1 MLRLVRLVDQFSRL
15 ERTFEGTWS
24 RLELELV
31 LADEGLMDRA
41 AALLAPANPGRAGN
55 RLRFAT
61 ARHGR
66 GIGPEALRRLL
77 TRLDEEDIE
86 GRLQLHDLERAP
98 SGVPSVRQTMHDQW
112 MRALAALPSDWSDV
126 YAEVR
131 LDSSDYVEPAALLLA
146 PVNPS
151 RCGGV
156 ATLCFRCA
164 RRFGYGVSPEM
175 AARCLQRCDEQGLT
189 GKVEILHVLSDT
201 DPVATQGPVWLV
213 GGRVV

>member
-1 MLRLVRLVDQFSRL
+1 MLRLVGLVDQFNEIEQRI
-15 ERTFEGTWS
+15 EGTWS
-24 RLELELV
+24 ALELELV
-31 LADEGLMDRA
+31 LADADLIDRA
-41 AALLAPANPGRAGN
+41 AALLGPANPGRSGSK
-55 RLRFAT
+55 LRFTT

-77 TRLDEEDIE
+77 TRLDDEDIE
-86 GRLQLHDLERAP
+86 GRLWLRRVEKATSD
-98 SGVPSVRQTMHDQW
+98 VRVSETLHDQW
-112 MRALAALPSDWSDV
+112 TRALAALPSDWSDI
-126 YAEVR
+126 YAEVS
-131 LDSSDYVEPAALLLA
+131 LDSTDYLEPAALRLA

-175 AARCLQRCDEQGLT
+175 AARCLRRCDDHGIT
-189 GKVEILHVLSDT
+189 GTVEILRVLSDT

>member
-1 MLRLVRLVDQFSRL
+1 MLRLVGLVDQFN
-15 ERTFEGTWS
+15 EMEQGIEGTWS
-24 RLELELV
+24 ALELELV
-31 LADEGLMDRA
+31 LADAGLLDRA
-41 AALLAPANPGRAGN
+41 AALLGPANPGRSGSKF
-55 RLRFAT
+55 RFAT

-77 TRLDEEDIE
+77 TRLDDEDIE
-86 GRLQLHDLERAP
+86 GRLWLRRVEKATSDLRVTE
-98 SGVPSVRQTMHDQW
+98 SLHDQW
-112 MRALAALPSDWSDV
+112 THALAALPSDWSDL

-131 LDSSDYVEPAALLLA
+131 FDSTDYLEPAALRLA

-164 RRFGYGVSPEM
+164 RRFGYGVSAEM
-175 AARCLQRCDEQGLT
+175 AARCLQRCDEHGIT
-189 GKVEILHVLSDT
+189 GTVEILRVLSDT

-213 GGRVV
+213 SGRVV

>member
-1 MLRLVRLVDQFSRL
+1 MLRLVQLVDQFS
-15 ERTFEGTWS
+15 EIEQGTEGRWS
-24 RLELELV
+24 ALELELV
-31 LADEGLMDRA
+31 LADAGLIDRA
-41 AALLAPANPGRAGN
+41 AALLGPANPGRSGN
-55 RLRFAT
+55 KLRFAT
-61 ARHGR
+61 GRHGR

-77 TRLDEEDIE
+77 TRLDDEDIE
-86 GRLQLHDLERAP
+86 GKLVLLREEDATSDLR
-98 SGVPSVRQTMHDQW
+98 VRETLHDQW
-112 MRALAALPSDWSDV
+112 TNAVAVLPSDWSDV

-131 LDSSDYVEPAALLLA
+131 FDSTDYLEPAALRLA

-175 AARCLQRCDEQGLT
+175 AARCLQRCDEHGMT
-189 GKVEILHVLSDT
+189 GTVEILRVLSDT

-213 GGRVV
+213 SGRVV

>member
-1 MLRLVRLVDQFSRL
+1 MLRPVRLVDQFSGL
-15 ERTFEGTWS
+15 ERGIEGTWS
-24 RLELELV
+24 ALALELV

-41 AALLAPANPGRAGN
+41 AALLGPANPGRSG
-55 RLRFAT
+55 RKLRFTT

-66 GIGPEALRRLL
+66 GVAPEALRRLL

-86 GRLQLHDLERAP
+86 GRLWLRRVEKATSDLRVKE
-98 SGVPSVRQTMHDQW
+98 TLHDQW
-112 MRALAALPSDWSDV
+112 TRALAVLPSDWSDV

-131 LDSSDYVEPAALLLA
+131 FDSSDYVEPAALLLA

-156 ATLCFRCA
+156 ATLCFRGA

-175 AARCLQRCDEQGLT
+175 AARCLQRCDEQGIT
-189 GKVEILHVLSDT
+189 GNVEILRVLSDT
-201 DPVATQGPVWLV
+201 DPVGTQGPVWVV
-213 GGRVV
+213 GGRVI

>member
-1 MLRLVRLVDQFSRL
+1 MLRLVGLVDQFN
-15 ERTFEGTWS
+15 EMEQGIEGTWS
-24 RLELELV
+24 ALELELV
-31 LADEGLMDRA
+31 LADAGLLDRA
-41 AALLAPANPGRAGN
+41 AALLGPANPGRSGN
-55 RLRFAT
+55 KLRFAT

-77 TRLDEEDIE
+77 TRLDDEDIE
-86 GRLQLHDLERAP
+86 GRLWLRRVEKATSDLRVKETLH
-98 SGVPSVRQTMHDQW
+98 GQW
-112 MRALAALPSDWSDV
+112 THALAALPSDWSDL

-131 LDSSDYVEPAALLLA
+131 FDSTDYLEPAALRLA

-156 ATLCFRCA
+156 ATLCFRSA

-175 AARCLQRCDEQGLT
+175 AARCLQRCDDHGTT
-189 GKVEILHVLSDT
+189 GTVEILRVLSDT

-213 GGRVV
+213 SGRVV

>member
-1 MLRLVRLVDQFSRL
+1 MLRLVRLVDQFNES
-15 ERTFEGTWS
+15 ERDIEGTWS
-24 RLELELV
+24 ALELELV
-31 LADEGLMDRA
+31 LADAGLMDRA
-41 AALLAPANPGRAGN
+41 AALLAPANPGRSG
-55 RLRFAT
+55 RKLRFTA

-66 GIGPEALRRLL
+66 GVGPEALRRLL
-77 TRLDEEDIE
+77 TRLDDEDIE
-86 GRLQLHDLERAP
+86 GRLWLRGVEKATSDLRVKE
-98 SGVPSVRQTMHDQW
+98 TLYDQW
-112 MRALAALPSDWSDV
+112 TRALAVLPSDWSDL

-131 LDSSDYVEPAALLLA
+131 FDSTDYLEPAALRLA

-164 RRFGYGVSPEM
+164 RRYGYGVSPEM
-175 AARCLQRCDEQGLT
+175 AARCLQRCDEHGST
-189 GKVEILHVLSDT
+189 GTVEILRVLSDT

>member
-1 MLRLVRLVDQFSRL
+1 MLRLVGLVDQFN
-15 ERTFEGTWS
+15 EMEQGIEGTWS
-24 RLELELV
+24 ALELELV
-31 LADEGLMDRA
+31 LADAGLLDRA
-41 AALLAPANPGRAGN
+41 AALLGPANPGRSGHK
-55 RLRFAT
+55 LRFAT

-77 TRLDEEDIE
+77 TRLDDEDIE
-86 GRLQLHDLERAP
+86 GRLWLRRVEKATSDL
-98 SGVPSVRQTMHDQW
+98 SVKETLHDQW
-112 MRALAALPSDWSDV
+112 THALAVLPSDWSDL

-131 LDSSDYVEPAALLLA
+131 FDSTDYLEPAALRLA

-175 AARCLQRCDEQGLT
+175 AARCLRRCDDHGIT
-189 GKVEILHVLSDT
+189 GTVEILRVLSDT

-213 GGRVV
+213 SGRVV

>member
-1 MLRLVRLVDQFSRL
+1 MLRLVRLVDQFNEI
-15 ERTFEGTWS
+15 ERSIEGAWS
-24 RLELELV
+24 ALELELV
-31 LADEGLMDRA
+31 LADAGLTERA
-41 AALLAPANPGRAGN
+41 AALLGPANPGRSGN
-55 RLRFAT
+55 KFRFAA

-66 GIGPEALRRLL
+66 GIGPEALRRLV
-77 TRLDEEDIE
+77 TRLDDEDIE
-86 GRLQLHDLERAP
+86 GRLWLRRVEKATSD
-98 SGVPSVRQTMHDQW
+98 VRVKETLRDQW
-112 MRALAALPSDWSDV
+112 TRALAALPSDWSDL

-131 LDSSDYVEPAALLLA
+131 FDSTDYLEPAALRLA
-146 PVNPS
+146 PLNPS

-175 AARCLQRCDEQGLT
+175 AGRCFQRCDEHGIT
-189 GKVEILHVLSDT
+189 GTVETLRVLSDT

>member
-1 MLRLVRLVDQFSRL
+1 MLRLVRLVDQFSEL
-15 ERTFEGTWS
+15 EQGIEGTWS
-24 RLELELV
+24 SLELELV
-31 LADEGLMDRA
+31 LADEALMDRA
-41 AALLAPANPGRAGN
+41 AALLGPATPGRAGN

-77 TRLDEEDIE
+77 TRLDEEGIE
-86 GRLQLHDLERAP
+86 GKLRLLRAEEAESQL
-98 SGVPSVRQTMHDQW
+98 SVRETLHDQW
-112 MRALAALPSDWSDV
+112 TRALAAMPSDWSDI

-131 LDSSDYVEPAALLLA
+131 LDSSDYVEPGALLLA

-175 AARCLQRCDEQGLT
+175 AARCVQRCDEQGIT
-189 GKVEILHVLSDT
+189 GNVEILRVLSDT

>member
-1 MLRLVRLVDQFSRL
+1 MLRLVRLVDQFSQL
-15 ERTFEGTWS
+15 ERSIEGTWS

-31 LADEGLMDRA
+31 LADEGLLDRA
-41 AALLAPANPGRAGN
+41 AALLGPANPGRAGN

-61 ARHGR
+61 ASHGR

-86 GRLQLHDLERAP
+86 GRLQLHNLERAP
-98 SGVPSVRQTMHDQW
+98 SGAPSMRQTMHDQW
-112 MRALAALPSDWSDV
+112 TRALAALPSDWSDV
-126 YAEVR
+126 YVEVR
-131 LDSSDYVEPAALLLA
+131 LDSSDYVEPAALRLA

-156 ATLCFRCA
+156 ATLCFRGA

-175 AARCLQRCDEQGLT
+175 AARSLQRCDEHGIT
-189 GKVEILHVLSDT
+189 GNVEILRVLSDT

>member
-1 MLRLVRLVDQFSRL
+1 MLRLVRLVDQFSEL
-15 ERTFEGTWS
+15 ERGIEGTWS
-24 RLELELV
+24 SLELELV

-41 AALLAPANPGRAGN
+41 AALLGPANPGRAGN
-55 RLRFAT
+55 RLRFAV

-86 GRLQLHDLERAP
+86 GKLGLVRAEEAT
-98 SGVPSVRQTMHDQW
+98 SELSVRETMHDQW
-112 MRALAALPSDWSDV
+112 THVLARLPSDWSDL

-156 ATLCFRCA
+156 ATLCFRGA

-175 AARCLQRCDEQGLT
+175 AARCLQRCDEQGIT
-189 GKVEILHVLSDT
+189 GNVEILRVLSDT

>member
-1 MLRLVRLVDQFSRL
+1 MLRLVRLVDQFSHL
-15 ERTFEGTWS
+15 ERSIEGTWT

-31 LADEGLMDRA
+31 VADEGLMDRA
-41 AALLAPANPGRAGN
+41 AALLGPANPGRVGN

-98 SGVPSVRQTMHDQW
+98 SEVPSVRQTMYDQW
-112 MRALAALPSDWSDV
+112 TRALAALPSDWSDV

-131 LDSSDYVEPAALLLA
+131 LDSSDYVEPAALRLA

-164 RRFGYGVSPEM
+164 HRFGYGASPEM
-175 AARCLQRCDEQGLT
+175 AARSIQRCDEHGIT
-189 GKVEILHVLSDT
+189 GNVEILRVLSDT
-201 DPVATQGPVWLV
+201 DPVATQGPVWLL

>member
-1 MLRLVRLVDQFSRL
+1 MLRLVRLVDQFSGL
-15 ERTFEGTWS
+15 ERGIEGTWS
-24 RLELELV
+24 SLELELV

-41 AALLAPANPGRAGN
+41 AALLGPANPGRAGN
-55 RLRFAT
+55 RLRFAV

-86 GRLQLHDLERAP
+86 GKLGLLRAEEAT
-98 SGVPSVRQTMHDQW
+98 SELSVRETMHDQW
-112 MRALAALPSDWSDV
+112 THALAGLPSDWSDL

-164 RRFGYGVSPEM
+164 RRFGYGVSPGM
-175 AARCLQRCDEQGLT
+175 AARSLQRCDDQGLT